1 MADMFD
7 YLKWRGDIL
16 FSQVPPNHV
25 DSLIFSGLAYVQYDG
40 IITEDKMQFKTMRE
54 TAEILFSLP
63 DAATRCR
70 VPNDLELLKAA
81 AETERFGRVGLCAY
95 QDILNPEEETQFAA
109 ITFMLE
115 DGTAFLA
122 FRGTD
127 STLVGWK
134 EDFNMTFQ
142 ESIPA
147 QRLAREYV
155 QRFAGVTKAPLRL
168 GGHSKGGNLAVY
180 AGAKCS
186 EAIQDRII
194 EVFNHDG
201 PGFTQAMM
209 TDPGYLRIVPRVKT
223 LVPQSSI
230 FGMLLEHQEA
240 YTIIRSNQVGIMQHD
255 PYSWEVMGNHFI
267 TVEEL
272 TADSKFL
279 DRTFRTWLAGLTPQE
294 RNTFFDSV
302 FDVLMTENSSNAK
315 DLLKPQA
322 MLQVFRNLKS
332 DEERRSTISSVLN
345 ELMNAAIGRAP
356 ETPQIS
362 AES

>member
-16 FSQVPPNHV
+16 FSQVPPNNV
-25 DSLIFSGLAYVQYDG
+25 DSLIFSALAYVQYDD
-40 IITEDKMQFKTMRE
+40 IITEDKMQFKTLRD
-54 TAEILFSLP
+54 TAQALFAMP
-63 DAATRCR
+63 DAHTRCR
-70 VPNDLELLKAA
+70 VPKDLELLKAA

-95 QDILNPEEETQFAA
+95 QDIFDPAEETQFAA

-115 DGTAFLA
+115 DRTAFLA

-155 QRFAGVTKAPLRL
+155 QRFASVTKAPLRL

-186 EAIQDRII
+186 GTVQERIL

-201 PGFTQAMM
+201 PGFTEAMM

-223 LVPQSSI
+223 FVPQSSI

-255 PYSWEVMGNHFI
+255 PYSWEVMGNNFI
-267 TVEEL
+267 SVEEL
-272 TADSKFL
+272 TADSRFL

-294 RNTFFDSV
+294 RNAFFDSV
-302 FDVLMTENSSNAK
+302 FDVLMTENTSNAK
-315 DLLKPQA
+315 DLLRPQA
-322 MLQVFRNLKS
+322 MLQVLRNLQS
-332 DEERRSTISSVLN
+332 DDERRGTISSVLH
-345 ELMNAAIGRAP
+345 ELMNAAIGRKT
-356 ETPQIS
+356 E
-362 AES
+362 E

>member
-16 FSQVPPNHV
+16 FSQVPLNDV
-25 DSLIFSGLAYVQYDG
+25 DSLIFSSLAYIQYDG
-40 IITEDKMQFKTMRE
+40 IITEDKMHFTTLRE
-54 TAEILFSLP
+54 TARLLFSMP
-63 DAATRCR
+63 DASSRCR
-70 VPNDLELLKAA
+70 VPSDLELLKAA

-109 ITFMLE
+109 ITFLLE

-147 QRLAREYV
+147 QRLAKEYV
-155 QRFAGVTKAPLRL
+155 QRFASITKAPLWL

-180 AGAKCS
+180 AGAKCG
-186 EAIQDRII
+186 EAIQDR
-194 EVFNHDG
+194 VLGVYNHDG

-209 TDPGYLRIVPRVKT
+209 TDPGYLRIVPRVRT

-230 FGMLLEHQEA
+230 FGMLLEHQES

-255 PYSWEVMGNHFI
+255 PYSWEIMGSHFI
-267 TVEEL
+267 LVEEL
-272 TADSKFL
+272 TANSKFL

-302 FDVLMTENSSNAK
+302 FDVVMTENTGNAK

-322 MLQVFRNLKS
+322 MIQVFRNLQS
-332 DEERRSTISSVLN
+332 DEERRNTISSVLN
-345 ELMNAAIGRAP
+345 ELMNAAIGRP
-356 ETPQIS
+356 SENPQSS

>member
-1 MADMFD
+1 
-7 YLKWRGDIL
+7 
-16 FSQVPPNHV
+16 
-25 DSLIFSGLAYVQYDG
+25 
-40 IITEDKMQFKTMRE
+40 
-54 TAEILFSLP
+54 
-63 DAATRCR
+63 
-70 VPNDLELLKAA
+70 
-81 AETERFGRVGLCAY
+81 
-95 QDILNPEEETQFAA
+95 
-109 ITFMLE
+109 
-115 DGTAFLA
+115 
-122 FRGTD
+122 
-127 STLVGWK
+127 
-134 EDFNMTFQ
+134 MTFQ

-155 QRFAGVTKAPLRL
+155 QRFAGVTKAPLWL

-194 EVFNHDG
+194 QVFNHDG

-209 TDPGYLRIVPRVKT
+209 TDPGYQRIVPRVKT

-255 PYSWEVMGNHFI
+255 PYSWEVLGNHFI

-272 TADSKFL
+272 TADSRFL

-294 RNTFFDSV
+294 RNAFFDSV
-302 FDVLMTENSSNAK
+302 FDVVMTDNTSNAK

-322 MLQVFRNLKS
+322 MFQVFRNLQS

-345 ELMNAAIGRAP
+345 ELMHAAIGRSSEP
-356 ETPQIS
+356 DPQA
-362 AES
+362 AE